1 MLVKGKQCNME
12 TMINMPSVLI
22 WQDKDDLFWCEHDA
36 FHARGRESTPLEADN
51 IEDAVAEAQT
61 LTDCR
66 EDEITW

>member
-1 MLVKGKQCNME
+1 
-12 TMINMPSVLI
+12 MPSVLI